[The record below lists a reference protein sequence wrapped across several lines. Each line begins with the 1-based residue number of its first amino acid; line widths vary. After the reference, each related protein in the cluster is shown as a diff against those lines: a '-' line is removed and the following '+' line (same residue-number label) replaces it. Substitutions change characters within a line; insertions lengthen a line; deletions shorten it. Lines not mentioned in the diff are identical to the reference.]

1 MADCYVDFCR
11 LSAGALPLRVS
22 IPLAAHALRE
32 LKSVLRQTLAGPMK
46 IAADVTPDDLAK
58 VEATRKHLHAAGFN
72 DDQSRRQGTAAA
84 VESQGTDSSD
94 RRASRIGSRW
104 RYRARLDCD
113 FASTRQGA
121 WSRSLSVAGGRCR
134 ISRPMAGASRFCTA
148 LSRAACAF
156 ATAFSRRSRSWPSA
170 ASSRRR
176 STSRRF
182 GSLFSSATAVRAA
195 LSLIVGAVRFF
206 GLSPRSRPASS

>member
-1 MADCYVDFCR
+1 MADRYVDFCR

-32 LKSVLRQTLAGPMK
+32 LESVLRQTLAGPMK

-156 ATAFSRRSRSWPSA
+156 DRLLASLTFLAAA

-195 LSLIVGAVRFF
+195 LSLIVGAIRFF